1 MLKHRVITAVLL
13 LPLVGFILFGLGL
26 SGFAATLLLVGYV
39 MAWEWARLS
48 SVEAPV
54 YRSFYALFVAL
65 SSMAIWYFAPA
76 IEFWP
81 APFWFLQ
88 WHWDTT
94 LVAYW
99 LTLMVWLLAILLI
112 LGSPKTNRFWSSSP
126 WLRLALG
133 LIIINGFWISATA
146 LRSVSIAEDM
156 FRGAYFVLLM
166 LLIIWGADVGGY
178 VFGKWL
184 GRHKLAPSV
193 SPGKTWE
200 GFFGGVV
207 VSLTVA
213 SIGAYLLDLP
223 IANYG
228 LFIGLMSLLVVVS
241 VFGDL
246 FVSLLKRQVNL
257 KDTSNLLPGHGGVL
271 DRLDSTL
278 AVAPFFLLIARTLEW
293 IK

>member
-13 LPLVGFILFGLGL
+13 LPLVGLILFVLDL
-26 SGFAATLLLVGYV
+26 NGFAATLLLVGYV

-48 SVEAPV
+48 SIEVPAM
-54 YRSFYALFVAL
+54 RSVYALLVAL
-65 SSMAIWYFAPA
+65 SSLAIWYFAPA

-99 LTLMVWLLAILLI
+99 VALATWVLAILMI
-112 LGSPKTNRFWSSSP
+112 LGSPKTNGVWNSSP
-126 WLRLALG
+126 WLRLLLG
-133 LIIINGFWISATA
+133 MIIINGFWISATA
-146 LRSVSIAEDM
+146 LRSVSIAEDV

-200 GFFGGVV
+200 GFFGGVI
-207 VSLTVA
+207 VSLVVA
-213 SIGAYLLDLP
+213 ATGAYLLDLP
-223 IANYG
+223 VDNYA

-246 FVSLLKRQVNL
+246 FVSLLKRQEKL
-257 KDTSNLLPGHGGVL
+257 KDTSNLLPGHGGIL

-278 AVAPFFLLIARTLEW
+278 AVAPFFLLVARSLEW